1 MLESVFTT
9 DIGICFDSTQ
19 KAIAALDE
27 LQQIFTKTRLN
38 RQSNLHFTFHL
49 LYEREHNKENNN
61 LIIIIAITII
71 IIVVVVVVVVVLI
84 IIIIIFV
91 IIIIII
97 AVVILNI
104 I

>member
-71 IIVVVVVVVVVLI
+71 IIVVVVVLII

-97 AVVILNI
+97 IAVVILNI